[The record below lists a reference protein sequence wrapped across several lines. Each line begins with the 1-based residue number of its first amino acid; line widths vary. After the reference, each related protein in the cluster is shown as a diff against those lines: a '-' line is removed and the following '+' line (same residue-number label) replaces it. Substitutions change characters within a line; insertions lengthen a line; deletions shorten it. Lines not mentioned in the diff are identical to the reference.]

1 MFYST
6 TFYLFFFI
14 IILVLSRIIPHP
26 PNFTPILA
34 TAIIAP
40 SIIKDRN
47 LGILIPLLAMFT
59 SDLFIGFHSYQLVVY
74 FSILCIGILTP
85 LNKNYKNFFFMAI
98 LGSIWFYITTNFA
111 VWLIWDY
118 YPKSFEGLVNCYYLA
133 LPFFRNTIV
142 STILFTTLYVLS
154 TKYIIFLNTKFVDI
168 QFLKK

>member
-1 MFYST
+1 
-6 TFYLFFFI
+6 
-14 IILVLSRIIPHP
+14 
-26 PNFTPILA
+26 
-34 TAIIAP
+34 
-40 SIIKDRN
+40 
-47 LGILIPLLAMFT
+47 
-59 SDLFIGFHSYQLVVY
+59 
-74 FSILCIGILTP
+74 
-85 LNKNYKNFFFMAI
+85 MAI